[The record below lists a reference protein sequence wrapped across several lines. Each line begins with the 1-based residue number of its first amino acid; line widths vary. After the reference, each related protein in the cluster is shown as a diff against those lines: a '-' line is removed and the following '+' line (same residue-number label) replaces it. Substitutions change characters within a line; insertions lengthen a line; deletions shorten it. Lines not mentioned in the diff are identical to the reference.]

1 MKKAFIGNGGHLRE
15 VIAHTKFDVI
25 RFVEDEYFK
34 DEEKT
39 LPLSQFNPKEYDVM
53 IVIADSQVRS
63 RIQKSL
69 PKETKYF
76 SFIHPSAILMDRNI
90 VIGDGSFIGANCVIT
105 TNVKIGNHAILN
117 RIINIG
123 HDVVIGDCFSAM
135 AGSVVSGNVSIGN
148 NCYMGNNSSIREKTT
163 ICDDVVIG
171 MNGSVVKNIDKPG
184 TYVGVPVNKIK

>member
-1 MKKAFIGNGGHLRE
+1 LRE
-15 VIAHTKFDVI
+15 VIAHTRYDVT
-25 RFVEDEYFK
+25 RFVEDEYFNG
-34 DEEKT
+34 EHNT
-39 LPLSQFNPKEYDVM
+39 LPLSQFDPKEYSIM
-53 IVIADSQVRS
+53 IAIADSQVRA

-69 PKETKYF
+69 PEDTRYF
-76 SFIHPSAILMDRNI
+76 SFIDPSAILLDRNI
-90 VIGDGSFIGANCVIT
+90 VIGEGSFIGANCVIT
-105 TNVKIGNHAILN
+105 TNVSIGNHSILN
-117 RIINIG
+117 RNVNIG
-123 HDVVIGDCFSAM
+123 HDSVIGDFFSAM

>member
-117 RIINIG
+117 RNINIG
-123 HDVVIGDCFSAM
+123 PDVVIGDCFSAM

>member
-117 RIINIG
+117 RNINIG

-163 ICDDVVIG
+163 ICNDVVIG

>member
-105 TNVKIGNHAILN
+105 TNVKIGNHSILN
-117 RIINIG
+117 RNVNIG

>member
-105 TNVKIGNHAILN
+105 TNVKIGNHSILN
-117 RIINIG
+117 RNVNIG

-163 ICDDVVIG
+163 IV
-171 MNGSVVKNIDKPG
+171 MMW
-184 TYVGVPVNKIK
+184 

>member
-117 RIINIG
+117 RNVNIG